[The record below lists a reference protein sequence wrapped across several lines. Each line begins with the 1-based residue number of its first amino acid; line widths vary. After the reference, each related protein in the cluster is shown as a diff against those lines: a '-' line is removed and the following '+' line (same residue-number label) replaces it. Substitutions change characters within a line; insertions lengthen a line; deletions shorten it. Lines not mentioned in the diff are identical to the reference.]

1 MGGGACPA
9 LADGVKL
16 NKAESDRVGGPAY
29 AISQIAEGAF
39 KLFGFVGRKTS
50 GPAVSVD
57 AVEFMV

>member
-29 AISQIAEGAF
+29 AISQIA
-39 KLFGFVGRKTS
+39 
-50 GPAVSVD
+50 
-57 AVEFMV
+57 